1 MACPNAGCM
10 VQIPRGALAEHLQ
23 HCQHGTQQRCT
34 LGCGVTLDPT
44 EHVPHNYHC
53 ELREAWGQRQDRSQT
68 LVLCLLQHVRKVH
81 HTTSLICR
89 QLAQLGNFL
98 ENDALLLSAQQ
109 EDAEA
114 TPEGSIGAEV
124 WGVQDQSTL

>member
-1 MACPNAGCM
+1 MVCPNAGCT
-10 VQIPRGALAEHLQ
+10 VPIARGALAEHLQ
-23 HCQHGTQQRCT
+23 QCQHGTQQRCT
-34 LGCGVTLDPT
+34 GGCRTTLDPM
-44 EHVPHNYHC
+44 EHVSHNCHC
-53 ELREAWGQRQDRSQT
+53 ELRGAWGQHRDRSQT

-124 WGVQDQSTL
+124 LGVQDQSTL